1 MNFVTKINALQALTV
16 ILLYC
21 SGRYLLLQ
29 RSMAKEFAPGRW
41 TGVGGHVEP
50 GEYGDLRASALR
62 ELHEETGLSLED
74 VRDFT
79 LRRVLLTN
87 RPGRPL
93 GVLLY
98 FTGTLDQPVLP
109 GCPEGTLAWKR
120 ADEFAALDIVD
131 NTRPVLDCLIEDMDG
146 DPYGFQPLRTG
157 LAIFTSQ
164 GQFQRVVWG

>member
-1 MNFVTKINALQALTV
+1 MVKTNALQGLTV
-16 ILLYC
+16 ILLHC
-21 SGRYLLLQ
+21 AGRYLLLQ
-29 RSMAKEFAPGRW
+29 RSPAKEFAPGRW

-62 ELHEETGLSLED
+62 ELHEETGLTLED

-87 RPGRPL
+87 RPGRPF

-98 FTGTLDQPVLP
+98 FTGTLDRPVLP
-109 GCPEGTLAWKR
+109 ECPEGTLAWKR

-131 NTRPVLDCLIEDMDG
+131 NTRPVLDCLVADMDG
-146 DPYGFQPLRTG
+146 DSSGLQPPRTG
-157 LAIFTSQ
+157 LAIFAPD
-164 GQFQRVVWG
+164 GQFQRVVWS